1 MLDGLRVH
9 GNRHWTSTPGVL
21 ARVRQAA
28 KRQEQRCCAA
38 LLHRVKGDLLRGEF
52 RSLRSLGSVWVN
64 GPTFQGRRV
73 GPDRDRGP
81 YALCTGTEGPR

>member
-52 RSLRSLGSVWVN
+52 RSLRSLGIGVGKRPDFS
-64 GPTFQGRRV
+64 GTKGR
-73 GPDRDRGP
+73 PDRDRGP